1 MVVQHVNNLP
11 FEQLVTDTLNGK
23 TGGWHGELIERAL
36 KSYAETGWPGQK
48 TESWKYTSLNKLAS
62 SSFSL
67 TKDFSAVVPE
77 DMVMPLACPR
87 LVLVNG
93 VLNRKLSNIEQLNGD
108 LSLTSLVDIKD
119 HQKSF
124 FDDLF
129 QKEGAKEGLPLTYLN
144 TGILSDAV
152 LLDVAEGSKC
162 VMPLHIISIG
172 SGNGITFAPR
182 LIVNV
187 GEGARVDII
196 ESHVGCSNS
205 IYFSNAVTQIYLS
218 DKSKV
223 GHYKLQND
231 SRESSHIGLTKAVIN
246 EAASYDNFT
255 MSVGGKLSRNEVRAH
270 LKGSGV
276 ECCINGAYLG
286 SSDQH
291 IDNTTFIEHRAEGSS
306 SREVFKGVLDD
317 TARGVFQGKILVH
330 REAQKTDGY
339 QMNRAMLLSDKAEI
353 DSKPELE
360 IYADDVRC
368 SHGATVGELEDDLI
382 FYLCARGI
390 DRESARRMLI
400 GAYISDAIDEVKNID
415 VRASIQNVAENW
427 LKQNLYEK

>member
-1 MVVQHVNNLP
+1 MALQQVNKLP
-11 FEQLVTDTLNGK
+11 FEGLIADARSHKLGD
-23 TGGWHGELIERAL
+23 WHSKLSERAL
-36 KSYAETGWPGQK
+36 ELYTETGWPGPK

-62 SSFSL
+62 GAFTL
-67 TKDFSAVVPE
+67 AEEYSAIVPE
-77 DMVMPLACPR
+77 DMIMPLICPR
-87 LVLVNG
+87 IVLVNG
-93 VLNRKLSNIEQLNGD
+93 VLNKELSNLKQIIGN
-108 LSLTSLVDIKD
+108 LSITSLVDIED
-119 HQKSF
+119 HQKIP

-129 QKEGAKEGLPLTYLN
+129 KNGESKEDLPLTYLN
-144 TGILSDAV
+144 TATLSDAV
-152 LLDVAEGSKC
+152 VLDITKGSKC
-162 VMPLHIISIG
+162 EMPLHIISIG
-172 SGNGITFAPR
+172 FGNGIMFAPR
-182 LIVNV
+182 LIISA
-187 GEGARVDII
+187 GIGSKVDII
-196 ESHVGCSNS
+196 ESHVGCSDGA
-205 IYFSNAVTQIYLS
+205 YFSNAVTQLYLG
-218 DKSKV
+218 DKSEV

-231 SRESSHIGLTKAVIN
+231 SRDAFHIGFTKAVIN
-246 EAASYDNFT
+246 DGASYDNFT

-270 LKGSGV
+270 LKGSRV

-286 SSDQH
+286 AADQH
-291 IDNTTFIEHRAEGSS
+291 IDNTTFIEHQAEGSS

-330 REAQKTDGY
+330 PEAQKTDGY

-415 VRASIQNVAENW
+415 IRSSIQSVAENW
-427 LKQNLYEK
+427 LKQNLYGK

>member
-1 MVVQHVNNLP
+1 M
-11 FEQLVTDTLNGK
+11 
-23 TGGWHGELIERAL
+23 
-36 KSYAETGWPGQK
+36 
-48 TESWKYTSLNKLAS
+48 
-62 SSFSL
+62 
-67 TKDFSAVVPE
+67 
-77 DMVMPLACPR
+77 
-87 LVLVNG
+87 
-93 VLNRKLSNIEQLNGD
+93 
-108 LSLTSLVDIKD
+108 
-119 HQKSF
+119 
-124 FDDLF
+124 
-129 QKEGAKEGLPLTYLN
+129 
-144 TGILSDAV
+144 
-152 LLDVAEGSKC
+152 
-162 VMPLHIISIG
+162 
-172 SGNGITFAPR
+172 
-182 LIVNV
+182 
-187 GEGARVDII
+187 
-196 ESHVGCSNS
+196 
-205 IYFSNAVTQIYLS
+205 
-218 DKSKV
+218 
-223 GHYKLQND
+223 
-231 SRESSHIGLTKAVIN
+231 
-246 EAASYDNFT
+246 
-255 MSVGGKLSRNEVRAH
+255 RAH

-291 IDNTTFIEHRAEGSS
+291 IDNTTFIDHRAEGSS

>member
-1 MVVQHVNNLP
+1 MALQPVAKLP
-11 FEQLVTDTLNGK
+11 FEGLIADARSHKLGK
-23 TGGWHGELIERAL
+23 WHSKLSERAL
-36 KSYAETGWPGQK
+36 EQYAEIGWPGPK
-48 TESWKYTSLNKLAS
+48 TESWKYTSLNKIAS
-62 SSFSL
+62 GTFSL
-67 TKDFSAVVPE
+67 AGEYSALVPE
-77 DMVMPLACPR
+77 DMIMPLTCPR
-87 LVLVNG
+87 VVLVNG
-93 VLNRKLSNIEQLNGD
+93 VLNKELSNLEQLIGN
-108 LSLTSLVDIKD
+108 LSITSLVDIED
-119 HQKSF
+119 HQKTF

-129 QKEGAKEGLPLTYLN
+129 KSEESKGDLPLTYLN
-144 TGILSDAV
+144 TAILSDAV
-152 LLDVAEGSKC
+152 MLEITEGSKC
-162 VMPLHIISIG
+162 ELPLHIISIG

-187 GEGARVDII
+187 GIGARVDFI
-196 ESHVGCSNS
+196 ESHVGCSDS
-205 IYFSNAVTQIYLS
+205 AYFSNSVTQLYLGDNS
-218 DKSKV
+218 EV

-231 SRESSHIGLTKAVIN
+231 SRDSSHISLTRAVIDDG
-246 EAASYDNFT
+246 ASYDNFT
-255 MSVGGKLSRNEVRAH
+255 MSVGAKLSRNEVRAH

-286 SSDQH
+286 AADQH
-291 IDNTTFIEHRAEGSS
+291 IDNTTFIEHLAEGSS

-330 REAQKTDGY
+330 PEAQKTDGY

-368 SHGATVGELEDDLI
+368 SHGATVGELEDELI

-415 VRASIQNVAENW
+415 IRSSIQSVAENW